1 MKLEINCKKK
11 TGKFTNV
18 KIKQYVPEQ
27 PKGQKRN
34 QKRIKKYFETNE
46 NGNTI
51 YHNLWDAGKEV
62 RRGKF
67 IAINTYVKEKL
78 FQNPV

>member
-51 YHNLWDAGKEV
+51 YHNL
-62 RRGKF
+62 
-67 IAINTYVKEKL
+67 
-78 FQNPV
+78 